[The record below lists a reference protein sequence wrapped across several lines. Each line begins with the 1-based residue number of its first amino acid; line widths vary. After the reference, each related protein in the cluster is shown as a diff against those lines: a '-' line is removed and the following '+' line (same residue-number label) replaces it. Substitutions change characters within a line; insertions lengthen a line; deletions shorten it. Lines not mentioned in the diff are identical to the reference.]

1 MFFAKFRHRLPVRTS
16 GLYRK
21 LRSGSVISATV
32 REIVGA
38 ACSENSMLRSAL
50 GPPFSIHE
58 ELFMKI
64 AVCVF
69 LATALLLAASHES
82 HQAQAA
88 AEKSFPAAIEK
99 SFDDAIAR
107 ELKAYGGAQP
117 SPGSVPGA
125 VVGVWVPGRGTY
137 VRAVGYSNLSPQ
149 QPMSLDD
156 KFRIGS
162 NTKTFVVTVLLQL
175 VDEHKLG
182 LDDPV
187 SKFDIGVK
195 IPNGDHITIRELCQM
210 RSGLVDAYNAPQYD
224 NLQLT
229 PETKLTPR
237 ELIATA
243 VSNPP
248 LFPPG
253 AKWNYSN
260 TNYLMLGLVIEA
272 VTHNALQDEIER
284 RVIAPLKLTHTTFP
298 TTNPNMPQPFTHGF
312 ALAKDKW
319 DDVTVTLP
327 PSVTWAA
334 GVMISDMPDMKRW
347 VKAYVSGS
355 TNSPA
360 TQHERLDCIS
370 TGEYGLAFGLG
381 IGCSGGWYGY
391 TGGIPGYNTGAY
403 YFPEKDATV
412 IAFVNS
418 QIEKPDPGVANSIVR
433 DITQILYP
441 DHVAF
446 PTDPAKANST
456 K

>member
-1 MFFAKFRHRLPVRTS
+1 MKSLVCGVSLALVLLGIGLSAAK
-16 GLYRK
+16 
-21 LRSGSVISATV
+21 
-32 REIVGA
+32 
-38 ACSENSMLRSAL
+38 
-50 GPPFSIHE
+50 HE
-58 ELFMKI
+58 
-64 AVCVF
+64 
-69 LATALLLAASHES
+69 
-82 HQAQAA
+82 AQAA
-88 AEKSFPAAIEK
+88 GEKKFPPATEK
-99 SFDDAIAR
+99 AFDDAVAK
-107 ELKAYGGAQP
+107 ELKAFGGAQP
-117 SPGSVPGA
+117 APGSVPGA
-125 VVGVWVPGRGTY
+125 VVGVWVPGRGAY

-149 QPMSLDD
+149 QPMALDD
-156 KFRIGS
+156 KFRVGS
-162 NTKTFVVTVLLQL
+162 NTKTFVITVLLQL
-175 VDEHKLG
+175 VDEHKLS

-195 IPNGDHITIRELCQM
+195 IPNGEHITVRELCQM
-210 RSGLVDAYNAPQYD
+210 RSGLIDAYNAPQYD

-253 AKWNYSN
+253 TKWNYSN
-260 TNYLMLGLVIEA
+260 TNYLMLGLIIEA
-272 VTHNALQDEIER
+272 VTHSTVHDEIER
-284 RVIAPLKLTHTTFP
+284 RIIEPLKLTHTTFP
-298 TTNPNMPQPFTHGF
+298 TTDPNMPLPFAHGF

-334 GVMISDMPDMKRW
+334 GVMISDMADMKRW

-355 TNSPA
+355 TNSEA
-360 TQHERLDCIS
+360 TQRDRLDCIS

-381 IGCSGGWYGY
+381 IGCSDGWYGY

-403 YFPEKDATV
+403 YFPEKDATI

-418 QIEKPDPGVANSIVR
+418 QIEKPEPGVANSIVR
-433 DITQILYP
+433 DFTQILDP
-441 DHVAF
+441 SHVAF
-446 PTDPAKANST
+446 PTDPAKKDAT